1 MIRMR
6 TLLALVLINA
16 VVPLCAYA
24 QDQVVAVS
32 AGPEG
37 TAQLTL
43 RDGSTITISKERG
56 QVGISDARI
65 APDGTVGWLADFHVE
80 TVSYPVAG
88 TLIVWRTGKII
99 RRFPTAQVF
108 YSWTFHAQGKQV
120 AYHTGPLHGERMAH
134 CELHDVASGRTL
146 AVWDGDLRLRDN
158 RPAWTEGLSR

>member
-1 MIRMR
+1 MR

-65 APDGTVGWLADFHVE
+65 APDGTVGWLADFTTSPADEHSQSGMETCDYATIAQRGPKACLVE
-80 TVSYPVAG
+80 A
-88 TLIVWRTGKII
+88 TG
-99 RRFPTAQVF
+99 A
-108 YSWTFHAQGKQV
+108 
-120 AYHTGPLHGERMAH
+120 
-134 CELHDVASGRTL
+134 C
-146 AVWDGDLRLRDN
+146 AVWC
-158 RPAWTEGLSR
+158 RPQF